1 MTTAN
6 PSNLIVGDKVT
17 TANVSIAGYNG
28 LFTVTAIPTSTTF
41 QFTAASGLTAGTG
54 GTAAADTSECGMVDQ
69 GAALIPNDGGQVLLA
84 GGDLVSFLGEASN
97 LSFLFNPA
105 TQTFSR
111 TTGSLTTPRELFALV
126 AMDPTVVTGALSGD
140 VVAFGGIEANS
151 DACTVSSS
159 PVVATTLNSAEVFN
173 PSTQTWSAA
182 ANTMGT
188 KRAGVATLIMTG
200 SDKGEVILPGGVD
213 VEAGTLPSTCVA
225 TTSLK
230 QGAQSETDLY
240 APDTGTGGTFTA
252 TGSLNAGREGA
263 GQGVIAT
270 GTDETEVLIIGG
282 ACTTATPSLQ
292 SVVIGSSQ
300 ATTTCG
306 GSQYTTDYSELYSQ
320 GTGTW
325 TVGPTFASGFSPTN
339 GAASAVLP

>member
-1 MTTAN
+1 
-6 PSNLIVGDKVT
+6 
-17 TANVSIAGYNG
+17 
-28 LFTVTAIPTSTTF
+28 
-41 QFTAASGLTAGTG
+41 
-54 GTAAADTSECGMVDQ
+54 
-69 GAALIPNDGGQVLLA
+69 
-84 GGDLVSFLGEASN
+84 
-97 LSFLFNPA
+97 
-105 TQTFSR
+105 
-111 TTGSLTTPRELFALV
+111 
-126 AMDPTVVTGALSGD
+126 
-140 VVAFGGIEANS
+140 
-151 DACTVSSS
+151 
-159 PVVATTLNSAEVFN
+159 VFN

-182 ANTMGT
+182 ANTMGA
-188 KRAGVATLIMTG
+188 KRAGVATLIENG
-200 SDKGEVILPGGVD
+200 SLAGEVILPGGVD
-213 VEAGTLPSTCVA
+213 VEAGTLPSSCVA
-225 TTSLK
+225 TTNLK
-230 QGAQSETDLY
+230 QGATAETDLY